1 MKRLDA
7 PAYASMDLYDES
19 VAGLTDEAIKVKFLH
34 NRPTVLEAYQRFDEE
49 SVTKTWCNLPRAAH
63 GKPEAIVLGAL
74 SKKELVSLYDD
85 GVVKSKGKSRK
96 IYDQI
101 KLAAHDECPY
111 CGGMGEMGEDGELGT
126 ADHFLPKAYFP
137 TYAVLP
143 LNLVPA
149 CGVCNKG
156 MGGSFPT
163 DENLQPLNPYL
174 DEDQFFLEKWT
185 SASIRHEVPLV
196 VDFEAR
202 PPVGWP
208 EKDQQRV
215 KAHFKACK
223 LETRYRSRAWT
234 ELTPLISQRKST
246 LSKFSSEQ
254 FREHLLVIANEPNL
268 PINGWKRTLYSAL
281 AASQW
286 FCEADF
292 T

>member
-7 PAYASMDLYDES
+7 PPYASIDLYDES
-19 VAGLTDEAIKVKFLH
+19 VAGLTDGVLQTKFLD
-34 NRPTVLEAYQRFDEE
+34 NRPAVVEAYRRFDE
-49 SVTKTWCNLPRAAH
+49 SSQTKTWCYLPRAVRGH
-63 GKPEAIVLGAL
+63 SEVIILGTL
-74 SKKELVSLYDD
+74 SKGELVSLYDD
-85 GVVKSKGKSRK
+85 GVVKSKGQPRN

-101 KLAAHDECPY
+101 KLSAREECPY
-111 CGGMGEMGEDGELGT
+111 CGGSGEMGEEGELAT

-149 CGVCNKG
+149 CQVCNRG
-156 MGGSFPT
+156 MGSSFPT
-163 DENLQPLNPYL
+163 DENSQPLHPYL
-174 DEDQFFLEKWT
+174 DEDHFFLEKWT
-185 SASIRHEVPLV
+185 SASIRHEEPLV

-202 PPVGWP
+202 PPAGWL
-208 EKDQQRV
+208 EKDRQRV
-215 KAHFKACK
+215 VAHFNACNLAK
-223 LETRYRSRAWT
+223 RYRSRVWT

-246 LSKFSSEQ
+246 LRKFSAEQ
-254 FREHLLVIANEPNL
+254 LREHLLVIANEPNL

-292 T
+292 A

>member
-7 PAYASMDLYDES
+7 PPYASINLYDES
-19 VAGLTDEAIKVKFLH
+19 VAGLGDELLKKKFLH
-34 NRPTVLEAYQRFDEE
+34 NRPTVVEAYGRFDE
-49 SVTKTWCNLPRAAH
+49 SSQTKTWCDLPRAAH
-63 GKPEAIVLGAL
+63 GNPEAIVLGSL
-74 SKKELVSLYDD
+74 LKGELVSLYDE
-85 GVVKSKGKSRK
+85 GVVKSKGKPRNM
-96 IYDQI
+96 YDQI
-101 KLAAHDECPY
+101 KLGAHDECPY
-111 CGGMGEMGEDGELGT
+111 CGGMGEMGEVGELGT

-149 CGVCNKG
+149 CQVCNKG

-163 DENLQPLNPYL
+163 DENSQPLHPYL
-174 DEDQFFLEKWT
+174 DEDHFFLEKWT
-185 SASIRHEVPLV
+185 SASVRNEDPLV
-196 VDFEAR
+196 VDFEVKSPAS
-202 PPVGWP
+202 WP
-208 EKDQQRV
+208 EKDRQRV
-215 KAHFKACK
+215 TAHFKACK
-223 LETRYRSRAWT
+223 LEARYRSRAWT

-246 LSKFSSEQ
+246 LRIFSSEQ

-292 T
+292 A